1 MASVILLGIKGS
13 LSLAIA
19 LKVTAA
25 VLTYSSYN
33 ATIVKN
39 NATHDI
45 GCGSSI
51 C

>member
-1 MASVILLGIKGS
+1 MASVILLCIKG

-19 LKVTAA
+19 LKVNAA

-39 NATHDI
+39 NAIHDI

>member
-1 MASVILLGIKGS
+1 MASVILLCIKG

-19 LKVTAA
+19 LKVTAT
-25 VLTYSSYN
+25 VLSYN